1 MDRDLLEKN
10 GFRMLELRCA
20 GGVFK
25 NWQLSGGGI
34 RTNWI
39 GPQVLNR
46 MSRVG
51 SIARLHKIADRTVN
65 APYWDMFKEKLHKVT
80 CYM

>member
-1 MDRDLLEKN
+1 MESWIEICWKRTGVPYARAEMC
-10 GFRMLELRCA
+10 R
-20 GGVFK
+20 GVFK

-46 MSRVG
+46 TSRIG
-51 SIARLHKIADRTVN
+51 SIA
-65 APYWDMFKEKLHKVT
+65 
-80 CYM
+80 